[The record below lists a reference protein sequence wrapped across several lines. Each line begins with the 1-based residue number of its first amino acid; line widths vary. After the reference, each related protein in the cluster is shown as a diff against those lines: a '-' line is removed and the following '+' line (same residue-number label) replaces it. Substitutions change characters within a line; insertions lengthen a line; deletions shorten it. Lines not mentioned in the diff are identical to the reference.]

1 MNKIFLL
8 IIMAIVLTS
17 CGNKKDA
24 EVSKIPY
31 MIIIGEKEESEGM
44 VSVRKHGEGDLGTFA
59 IKDFVSL
66 IQKEVEN
73 TLQQF

>member
-24 EVSKIPY
+24 EVSKISDKKVHCTTTKK
-31 MIIIGEKEESEGM
+31 IGSNIPTK
-44 VSVRKHGEGDLGTFA
+44 VC
-59 IKDFVSL
+59 
-66 IQKEVEN
+66 N
-73 TLQQF
+73 